1 MKINPAEKF
10 VISALYRSCERTN
23 FLQYYFEGK
32 ITRQVKR
39 TRETLQDY
47 LLGDLHTHSIYSDGV
62 HTPDHITRKTKV
74 RGLDAVAI
82 TDHLRYILPFLPK
95 KIENLTYPPHFA
107 SCEKAAKRYGITVIP
122 GMEIES
128 LDGHILALFPT
139 YHPPISIERIQSS
152 LPSRQTIQ
160 LIHEAGGV
168 AIAAHVFR
176 ENGLGETVYTVKDI
190 LDGVEEFNPSAGFM
204 EPYLAERLG
213 IAEVAGSDA
222 HTKMS
227 IGLAFTAFPR
237 DDCLDEESNVSL
249 KKLIECIKLRKTTG
263 HVVPASLIEGQVNK
277 TRWAN
282 PFYALKS
289 VVEYFNDEQRKV
301 PRRLESYLVE

>member
-39 TRETLQDY
+39 ARETLRDY

-74 RGLDAVAI
+74 RGLDVVAI
-82 TDHLRYILPFLPK
+82 TDHTRYILPFLPK

-128 LDGHILALFPT
+128 LDGHVLALFPT

-152 LPSRQTIQ
+152 LTSRQTIQ

-176 ENGLGETVYTVKDI
+176 EDGLGETVYTVKDI

-213 IAEVAGSDA
+213 VAEVAGSDA

-227 IGLAFTAFPR
+227 IGLAFTAFPIKE
-237 DDCLDEESNVSL
+237 CLDKDGRVSL
-249 KKLIECIKLRKTTG
+249 SKIIEAIKTRKTKAYLCPSTLIEW
-263 HVVPASLIEGQVNK
+263 QVDK

-282 PFYALKS
+282 SFYALKS

-301 PRRLESYLVE
+301 PRKIEACLVQ